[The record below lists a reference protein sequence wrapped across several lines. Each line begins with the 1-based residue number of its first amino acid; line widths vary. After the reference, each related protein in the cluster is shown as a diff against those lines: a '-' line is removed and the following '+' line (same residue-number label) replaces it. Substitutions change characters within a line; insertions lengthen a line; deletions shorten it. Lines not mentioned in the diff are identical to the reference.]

1 MTNKERFLS
10 ICEQQ
15 IHREGLPALMAWL
28 EKSDFYEA
36 PASTRYHGNHPGG
49 LLEHSLNVF
58 DELNRLRSAF
68 PEVPMSD
75 ETAAIISLF
84 HDLCKVNMYQP
95 EKRNRKTPDGRW
107 EQYDAY
113 SIQEKFCFGGHGS
126 KSVFLVQTFL
136 KLTPEEAVA
145 INCHMGAFGG
155 DQYVG
160 KSFEQ
165 YPMAW
170 FLHVADGAATY
181 IKEGKKGE

>member
-15 IHREGLPALMAWL
+15 VHREGLPALMAWL

-84 HDLCKVNMYQP
+84 HDLCKVNMYQQ
-95 EKRNRKTPDGRW
+95 RNETARRRMGGGSSTMPTPSRRNS
-107 EQYDAY
+107 A
-113 SIQEKFCFGGHGS
+113 
-126 KSVFLVQTFL
+126 L
-136 KLTPEEAVA
+136 AA
-145 INCHMGAFGG
+145 MGANPCFWC
-155 DQYVG
+155 
-160 KSFEQ
+160 KPF
-165 YPMAW
+165 
-170 FLHVADGAATY
+170 
-181 IKEGKKGE
+181 

>member
-10 ICEQQ
+10 ICERQ

-95 EKRNRKTPDGRW
+95 EKRNRKTPDGRR
-107 EQYDAY
+107 EQ
-113 SIQEKFCFGGHGS
+113 
-126 KSVFLVQTFL
+126 
-136 KLTPEEAVA
+136 
-145 INCHMGAFGG
+145 
-155 DQYVG
+155 
-160 KSFEQ
+160 
-165 YPMAW
+165 
-170 FLHVADGAATY
+170 
-181 IKEGKKGE
+181 